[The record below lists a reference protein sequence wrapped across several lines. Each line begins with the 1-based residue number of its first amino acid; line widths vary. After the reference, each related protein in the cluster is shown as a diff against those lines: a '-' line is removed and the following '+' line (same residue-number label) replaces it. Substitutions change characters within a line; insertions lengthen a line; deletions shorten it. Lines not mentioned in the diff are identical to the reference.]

1 MGQKRTKLFEVH
13 EGGRAMMVFK
23 RKQIVILALILMIV
37 VAGYL
42 QYSYRQGS
50 TSEDVDGKLGE
61 AVYVDN
67 EIDNEGLPGT
77 ELNASDNTQDQ
88 KNINASKMANDYFVQ
103 AKIDK
108 EQSRSK
114 TNESLKA
121 ITDDINASKE
131 TIAEAFDK
139 MITITENA
147 DKEMRIESLINKMGF
162 EESFVVFA
170 NNGSVDIVVKT
181 PSLSTSQTAQIT
193 DIVIRQGEVAV
204 KDIHIKPL
212 F

>member
-1 MGQKRTKLFEVH
+1 
-13 EGGRAMMVFK
+13 MMVFK

-50 TSEDVDGKLGE
+50 TSADVDGKLGE

-67 EIDNEGLPGT
+67 EISNEGLAGS
-77 ELNASDNTQDQ
+77 ELNASDNTLTQ
-88 KNINASKMANDYFVQ
+88 KNVNASKMANDYFVQ
-103 AKIDK
+103 AKMDK

-114 TNESLKA
+114 SSESLKA
-121 ITDDINASKE
+121 ITEDINASKE
-131 TIAEAFDK
+131 IKAEAYDK
-139 MITITENA
+139 MIGITSNA

-162 EESFVVFA
+162 DESFVVFA
-170 NNGSVDIVVKT
+170 DNGSVDIVVKT

>member
-1 MGQKRTKLFEVH
+1 
-13 EGGRAMMVFK
+13 MMVFK

-50 TSEDVDGKLGE
+50 TSADMDGKLGE

-67 EIDNEGLPGT
+67 EISNEGLDGSD
-77 ELNASDNTQDQ
+77 LNASDNTLTQ
-88 KNINASKMANDYFVQ
+88 KNVNASKMANDYFVQ
-103 AKIDK
+103 AKMDK

-114 TNESLKA
+114 TSESLKD
-121 ITDDINASKE
+121 ITEDINASKE
-131 TIAEAFDK
+131 TKAEAYDK
-139 MITITENA
+139 MIGITTNA

-162 EESFVVFA
+162 DESFVVFA
-170 NNGSVDIVVKT
+170 DNGSVDIVVKT

>member
-1 MGQKRTKLFEVH
+1 
-13 EGGRAMMVFK
+13 MVFK

-50 TSEDVDGKLGE
+50 TSAEMDGKLGE

-67 EIDNEGLPGT
+67 EIDNVGLTGSEAAVEDT
-77 ELNASDNTQDQ
+77 AKAQ
-88 KNINASKMANDYFVQ
+88 KNVSASKMANDYFVQ
-103 AKIDK
+103 AKMDK

-114 TNESLKA
+114 GNESLKA
-121 ITDDINASKE
+121 ITEDINASKE
-131 TIAEAFDK
+131 IKAEAYDK
-139 MITITENA
+139 MMAITANA
-147 DKEMRIESLINKMGF
+147 DKEMRIETLINKMGF
-162 EESFVVFA
+162 AESIVVFA
-170 NNGSVDIVVKT
+170 DNGSIDIVIKT

-193 DIVIRQGEVAV
+193 DIVTRQAKADVD
-204 KDIHIKPL
+204 DIHIKTL

>member
-1 MGQKRTKLFEVH
+1 
-13 EGGRAMMVFK
+13 MVFK

-67 EIDNEGLPGT
+67 EIDNEGLAGT

-170 NNGSVDIVVKT
+170 DNGSVDIVVKT

>member
-1 MGQKRTKLFEVH
+1 
-13 EGGRAMMVFK
+13 MMVFK

-50 TSEDVDGKLGE
+50 TSADVEGKLGE

-67 EIDNEGLPGT
+67 EIDNEGIAGT
-77 ELNASDNTQDQ
+77 ELNASDNTQAQ
-88 KNINASKMANDYFVQ
+88 ENVKASKMANDYFVQ

-114 TNESLKA
+114 TNESLEA
-121 ITDDINASKE
+121 ITKDINASKE
-131 TIAEAFDK
+131 TKTEAYDK
-139 MITITENA
+139 MMTITDNA
-147 DKEMRIESLINKMGF
+147 DKEMRIESLINKMVF

-170 NNGSVDIVVKT
+170 DNGSVDIVVKT

>member
-1 MGQKRTKLFEVH
+1 
-13 EGGRAMMVFK
+13 MMVFK

-50 TSEDVDGKLGE
+50 TSAEMDGKLGE

-67 EIDNEGLPGT
+67 EIDNAGLT
-77 ELNASDNTQDQ
+77 DSEAAVEDTAKAQ
-88 KNINASKMANDYFVQ
+88 KNVSASKMANNYFVQ
-103 AKIDK
+103 AKMDK

-114 TNESLKA
+114 SSESLKA
-121 ITDDINASKE
+121 ITEDINASSE
-131 TIAEAFDK
+131 TKSEAYDK
-139 MITITENA
+139 MMAITSNA
-147 DKEMRIESLINKMGF
+147 DKEMRIETLIDKMGF
-162 EESFVVFA
+162 AESFVVFA
-170 NNGSVDIVVKT
+170 DNGSIDIVVKT

-193 DIVIRQGEVAV
+193 DIVTRQAQASID
-204 KDIHIKPL
+204 DIHIRTL

>member
-1 MGQKRTKLFEVH
+1 
-13 EGGRAMMVFK
+13 MMVFK

-50 TSEDVDGKLGE
+50 TSADVDGKLGE

-67 EIDNEGLPGT
+67 EISNEGLTGS
-77 ELNASDNTQDQ
+77 ELSTSENTQAQ

-103 AKIDK
+103 AKMDK

-114 TNESLKA
+114 SSESLKA
-121 ITDDINASKE
+121 ITEDINASRE
-131 TIAEAFDK
+131 TKAEAYDK
-139 MITITENA
+139 MFTITANA

-162 EESFVVFA
+162 DESFVVFA
-170 NNGSVDIVVKT
+170 DNGSVDIVVKA